1 MVINKYILT
10 ALLFFPL
17 LGFSRVWY
25 VAPGMNG
32 DGSSWSAARGD
43 LARVLELT
51 KSGDQVWVK
60 HGTYLPTNDHNRSM
74 SFMIPSGVALYGGFA
89 GSEDQIDQRDLSVYQ
104 SILSGNIGDEGIQT
118 DNSYS
123 VVLTINAESSTIL
136 DGFIIANGYADGT
149 GLPGNPQRAG
159 AGWYNQGIDGG
170 ASNPTIVNCIFQN
183 NFALE
188 GGGLYN
194 NATDGRCN
202 PYIRNS
208 AFINNRADLDGGAIF
223 NNGLRGECSPLIL
236 DSYFAENEATYGA
249 GILNQGAQGVVKP
262 LISNCSFSNNSS
274 FIKGSSIYS
283 FNQDM
288 SECAPIV
295 QGCSF
300 EENKSG
306 ISGPSISSNISD
318 LLFESFSKSSGA
330 KPGLYIRST
339 AN

>member
-1 MVINKYILT
+1 MAVNKYILI
-10 ALLFFPL
+10 ALLFPF
-17 LGFSRVWY
+17 LGHSKIWF
-25 VAPGMNG
+25 VAQGMDG
-32 DGSSWSAARGD
+32 DGSSWSNAQGNLNSI
-43 LARVLELT
+43 LALAET
-51 KSGDQVWVK
+51 GDQVWVK
-60 HGTYLPTNDHNRSM
+60 FGTYTPTQSKDRSI
-74 SFMIPSGVALYGGFA
+74 SFIIPSGVSLYGGFE
-89 GSEDQIDQRDLSVYQ
+89 GTEDQVDQRDLSVYQ
-104 SILSGNIGDEGIQT
+104 TILSGNIGDEAVYT

-123 VVLTINAESSTIL
+123 VILTVNAESSTIL

-149 GLPGNPQRAG
+149 GLPGTPQRAG

-170 ASNPTIVNCIFQN
+170 SSNPTIVNCIFQN

-306 ISGPSISSNISD
+306 VSGPSISSNISD
-318 LLFESFSKSSGA
+318 LLFESFSKSSAA

>member
-1 MVINKYILT
+1 MIVNKYILI
-10 ALLFFPL
+10 ALLFPFL
-17 LGFSRVWY
+17 AHTKIWY
-25 VAPGMNG
+25 VAQGMGG
-32 DGSSWSAARGD
+32 DGSSWTAANGNLSSM
-43 LARVLELT
+43 LALA
-51 KSGDQVWVK
+51 KPGDQVWVK
-60 HGTYLPTNDHNRSM
+60 FGTYTPTEDSNRSV
-74 SFMIPSGVALYGGFA
+74 SFVIPSGVALYGGFE
-89 GSEDQIDQRDLSVYQ
+89 GTESQVDQRDLSIYQ
-104 SILSGNIGDEGIQT
+104 SILSGNIGDEKIHT

-123 VVLTINAESSTIL
+123 VILTINAESSTIV
-136 DGFIIANGYADGT
+136 DGFIIKEGYADGA
-149 GLPGNPQRAG
+149 GLPGSSQRAG

-170 ASNPTIVNCIFQN
+170 VSNPTIINCIFQD

-188 GGGLYN
+188 GAGLYN

-208 AFINNRADLDGGAIF
+208 AFIKNRADLDGGAIF

-288 SECAPIV
+288 SDCAPIV

-318 LLFESFSKSSGA
+318 LLFESFSKSSAA